1 MTCSYSSVII
11 GSFLCLTLHHLMN
24 IQTIICP
31 QHRTNTNE
39 LLMRGPDVNTQYL
52 KLSVSRCRSQLDW
65 MRISNNH
72 SCSDSVLTQS
82 SQSRLLL
89 CNETF
94 RSMQKDIMGNI
105 DAHYLV
111 VVQYARI
118 LSPT

>member
-1 MTCSYSSVII
+1 MQLFKRNHWKLSLFNTASSHEYS
-11 GSFLCLTLHHLMN
+11 N
-24 IQTIICP
+24 NNICP

-39 LLMRGPDVNTQYL
+39 LLMRSPDVNTQYL
-52 KLSVSRCRSQLDW
+52 QLSVSRCRSQLDW